1 VARAESRNA
10 PVAFQHFARCISR
23 GRFSVRQFEG
33 QLLEPRIPS
42 ALSPRI
48 VERNAAMA
56 QKVQV
61 VLVDDLD
68 GGPAD
73 ETVTFSLDG
82 VSYEIDLTHD
92 NAAALRDALAP
103 YVGHGRRIGSATRRT
118 TSRAPRSR
126 NSGPGNPAEIR
137 EWAKGQ
143 GIAVN
148 ERGRISADLKAK
160 YDAAHA

>member
-1 VARAESRNA
+1 
-10 PVAFQHFARCISR
+10 
-23 GRFSVRQFEG
+23 
-33 QLLEPRIPS
+33 
-42 ALSPRI
+42 
-48 VERNAAMA
+48 MA

-103 YVGHGRRIGSATRRT
+103 YVGHGRRVGASSRRSSA
-118 TSRAPRSR
+118 RAPRSR
-126 NSGPGNPAEIR
+126 NAGPGSPAEIR
-137 EWAKGQ
+137 EWAKSE
-143 GIAVN
+143 GIEVN
-148 ERGRISADLKAK
+148 ERGRISAELKAT

>member
-1 VARAESRNA
+1 
-10 PVAFQHFARCISR
+10 
-23 GRFSVRQFEG
+23 
-33 QLLEPRIPS
+33 
-42 ALSPRI
+42 
-48 VERNAAMA
+48 MA

-103 YVGHGRRIGSATRRT
+103 YVGHGRRIGSGRRPAT
-118 TSRAPRSR
+118 RAPRSR
-126 NSGPGNPAEIR
+126 NAGPGNPAEIR
-137 EWAKGQ
+137 EWAKSQ
-143 GIAVN
+143 GIEVN

>member
-1 VARAESRNA
+1 
-10 PVAFQHFARCISR
+10 
-23 GRFSVRQFEG
+23 
-33 QLLEPRIPS
+33 
-42 ALSPRI
+42 
-48 VERNAAMA
+48 
-56 QKVQV
+56 VQV

-68 GGPAD
+68 GGTAD

-92 NAAALRDALAP
+92 NAAHLRDALAP
-103 YVGHGRRIGSATRRT
+103 YVGHGRRVGGPRRSAGRGAA
-118 TSRAPRSR
+118 RAH
-126 NSGPGNPAEIR
+126 SGTDPAEIR

-148 ERGRISADLKAK
+148 ERGRISAELRAT